1 MKSNMADELQQ
12 QEIEETKP
20 MKTTQKEK
28 NQQKKVRKEIEKLQ
42 FYLEDVDE
50 LIEGENFDEIKQVC
64 KRTQEIPDR
73 QNDMVSSL
81 QDLKEM
87 RHKGLLDS
95 GDEI

>member
-73 QNDMVSSL
+73 QNDMVSS
-81 QDLKEM
+81 KT
-87 RHKGLLDS
+87 
-95 GDEI
+95 